1 MNLDVNQGFFMLK
14 NSVRSITSLLDVN
27 SVYKKFNNKIENV
40 NGFSFAFFYISKFFK
55 INKLMDVR

>member
-1 MNLDVNQGFFMLK
+1 MLK

-40 NGFSFAFFYISKFFK
+40 NAFGDIL
-55 INKLMDVR
+55 IIIRN

>member
-1 MNLDVNQGFFMLK
+1 MLK

-40 NGFSFAFFYISKFFK
+40 NGFSFAFFYISKLFK
-55 INKLMDVR
+55 IAQFMKNVATRLLNLA

>member
-1 MNLDVNQGFFMLK
+1 MLK

-40 NGFSFAFFYISKFFK
+40 NGFSFAFFYISKLFAQFMK
-55 INKLMDVR
+55 NVATRSLNLA

>member
-1 MNLDVNQGFFMLK
+1 MLK

-55 INKLMDVR
+55 INKLVDVR

>member
-40 NGFSFAFFYISKFFK
+40 NGFFEYPQ
-55 INKLMDVR
+55 NTGMP

>member
-1 MNLDVNQGFFMLK
+1 MLK

-27 SVYKKFNNKIENV
+27 FVYKKFNNKIENV